1 MKKPFTTTPCAGQ
14 GSSSRWHKDFICH
27 VYYIVW
33 HDQKEE
39 SKSHVTVIAYHKNAW
54 PKKAKKTYFF
64 QMQSAGVTV
73 VLDCVE
79 GSPHDWCL
87 RESSAK
93 RLFQPPKHRPYFHS
107 PTIPLRSL
115 GIWTIRQQESGS
127 QVMHFTRLHCSCVM
141 DWVVELSH
149 TGVRWHVSNK
159 MCCKRPFHTKIPL
172 KLPGYK
178 LQPCLQSK

>member
-1 MKKPFTTTPCAGQ
+1 MIKKKESQSMSLLSIT
-14 GSSSRWHKDFICH
+14 KM
-27 VYYIVW
+27 
-33 HDQKEE
+33 HDQRKPR
-39 SKSHVTVIAYHKNAW
+39 KHI
-54 PKKAKKTYFF
+54 FF

-93 RLFQPPKHRPYFHS
+93 RLFQPPKHQPYFHS

-127 QVMHFTRLHCSCVM
+127 QVMHFTRLHCSRVM

-159 MCCKRPFHTKIPL
+159 MCCKKPFHTKIPL